1 MHERNQ
7 ASIQVFTDYLR
18 YEKRYSPHTVRAYHD
33 DLQQFFSFLSSQYE
47 LHSTEAIL
55 PVYIK
60 SWLASLKEQDMESR
74 SVSRKISVLRSFFRF
89 QLRQGLLSVSPMAG
103 ITVPKIRKRLPQYVN
118 QPDMKTLLRDVEF
131 SGGFSGST
139 EKLIIALFYHT
150 GVRVSELIRLTD
162 QQVSF
167 SGHTLRIL
175 GKGNKERL
183 VPVSPG
189 MLQMIREYINL
200 REAEFPGRTSAT
212 LLVTP
217 RGNALYA
224 KSVYLIVKK
233 YLSLVT
239 TIEKRSPHILRH
251 SFATHLMNNGA
262 DLNAVKELLGHS
274 SLAATQVYT
283 HTTISKL
290 QEIHKKAHPKG

>member
-7 ASIQVFTDYLR
+7 ADIQVFTDYLR
-18 YEKRYSPHTVRAYHD
+18 YEKRYSAHTVRAYND
-33 DLQQFFSFLSSQYE
+33 DLQQFFNFLHGQYE
-47 LHSTEAIL
+47 TTSTDTVL

-60 SWLASLKEQDMESR
+60 SWLASLKEQEMESR
-74 SVSRKISVLRSFFRF
+74 SVSRKISVLRSFFKF
-89 QLRQGLLSVSPMAG
+89 QLRQGLLSANPMAG
-103 ITVPKIRKRLPQYVN
+103 ITVPKIRKRLPVYVN

-139 EKLIIALFYHT
+139 EKLIIALFYQT
-150 GVRVSELIRLTD
+150 GMRVSELIQLMD
-162 QQVSF
+162 QQVDF

-189 MLQMIREYINL
+189 MLEMIREYMGL
-200 REAEFPGRTSAT
+200 RDTEFPDRTSGT
-212 LLVTP
+212 LLVSP
-217 RGNALYA
+217 RGHALYA
-224 KSVYLIVKK
+224 KAVYLIVKK

-239 TIEKRSPHILRH
+239 TIEKKSPHILRH